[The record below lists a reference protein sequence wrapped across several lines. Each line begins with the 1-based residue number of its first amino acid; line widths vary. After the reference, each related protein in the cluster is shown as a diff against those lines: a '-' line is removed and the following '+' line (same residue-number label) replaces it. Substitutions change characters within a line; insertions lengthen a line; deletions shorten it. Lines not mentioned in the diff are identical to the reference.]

1 LSLTALTGIAL
12 LVVILV
18 MLALTFF
25 YQKGKA
31 IEIAEEESQRKVIDD
46 LTSMNKEDYD
56 FFVANDVPMPQ
67 EVHDHFNPKPVRQDH
82 KAIRIRSPA
91 EDAIRVPTRE
101 RFRKGERQKQ
111 VAGDE
116 YDPSMLQ
123 WKSWIET
130 EKIRG

>member
-82 KAIRIRSPA
+82 KAIEYDPLL
-91 EDAIRVPTRE
+91 DAIRVPRE